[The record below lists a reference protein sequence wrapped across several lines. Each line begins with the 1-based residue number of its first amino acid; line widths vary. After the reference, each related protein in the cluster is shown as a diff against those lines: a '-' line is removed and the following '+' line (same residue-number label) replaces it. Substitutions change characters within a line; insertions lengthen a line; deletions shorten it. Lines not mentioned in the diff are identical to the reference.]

1 MLLAEDTGPEGR
13 VHVHIEF
20 FFWGHVHV
28 LEIARQCC
36 VQLCMVC
43 RPRVSQFLPSVQN

>member
-20 FFWGHVHV
+20 FFLGSCSRFGNS
-28 LEIARQCC
+28 EAM
-36 VQLCMVC
+36 LCAAMYGV
-43 RPRVSQFLPSVQN
+43 